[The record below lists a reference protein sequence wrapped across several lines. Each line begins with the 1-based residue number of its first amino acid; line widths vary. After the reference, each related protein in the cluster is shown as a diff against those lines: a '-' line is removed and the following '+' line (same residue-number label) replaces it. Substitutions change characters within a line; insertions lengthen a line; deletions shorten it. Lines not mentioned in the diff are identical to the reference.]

1 MTKLKITALAGLLTI
16 LPFVAICQTE
26 VTRTPAWFKK
36 PPRPES
42 GKVIG
47 VGKGWSV
54 RMNLAEQKAIMSAN
68 ESIARQI
75 TPPVKTKRSFFGLK
89 QKGTQTATQQTTLES
104 ETVKASISNSVII
117 NKAFKKHK
125 DGYLFYIMIEA
136 DFQ

>member
-1 MTKLKITALAGLLTI
+1 MKNCNLTFIGFFILLFP
-16 LPFVAICQTE
+16 LYGICQHE
-26 VTRTPAWFKK
+26 VTSTPTWFKK
-36 PPRPES
+36 PPRPNS

-47 VGKGWSV
+47 VGKGWSE
-54 RMNLAEQKAIMSAN
+54 RMNIAEQKAIMSAN

-75 TPPVKTKRSFFGLK
+75 NPPLKTKKSFFRPEKRGS
-89 QKGTQTATQQTTLES
+89 QKTTLES

-117 NKAFKKHK
+117 KKAFKKHK